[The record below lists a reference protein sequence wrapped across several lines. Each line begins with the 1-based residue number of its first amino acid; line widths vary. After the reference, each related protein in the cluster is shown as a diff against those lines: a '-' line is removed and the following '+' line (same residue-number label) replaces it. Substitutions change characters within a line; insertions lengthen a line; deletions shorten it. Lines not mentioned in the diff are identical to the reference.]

1 MSELLPLT
9 VTDLL
14 AGATEFL
21 ESAGYKRIEKV
32 DQTDLLNSGTRL
44 FEDVYNIVAVAVY
57 NTWSELEL
65 SWNDAQAALVDLIS
79 AYIDRGDAKAW
90 DGYLVLMTP
99 SILAAEEVS
108 RLTEIRYDTSRLRKL
123 IAAGKELTVLE
134 DLNRLLAPLLPL
146 KIDPV
151 PVDRRSV
158 LDELPS
164 LLEAK
169 GIDGSAV
176 ATLVRAYQDQKP
188 LVEALHKLKEQS

>member
-21 ESAGYKRIEKV
+21 ENAGYKRIEKLK
-32 DQTDLLNSGTRL
+32 QAELLNSSTRL

-65 SWNDAQAALVDLIS
+65 NWNDTQAALVDLIS
-79 AYIDRGDAKAW
+79 EYIDRGDAKAW

-99 SILAAEEVS
+99 TVLAADETLH
-108 RLTEIRYDTSRLRKL
+108 LTDIRYDTSRLRKL

-146 KIDPV
+146 RIDPV
-151 PVDRRSV
+151 PVDRKSV

-169 GIDGSAV
+169 GIDRAAV

-188 LVEALHKLKEQS
+188 LVEALHKLKEQA

>member
-1 MSELLPLT
+1 MTEPLPLT

-21 ESAGYKRIEKV
+21 DTAGYRRVEKV
-32 DQTDLLNSGTRL
+32 EQPDFLKSGIRL
-44 FEDVYNIVAVAVY
+44 FEDAYNVVVVAVY

-65 SWNDAQAALVDLIS
+65 NWNDTQAALVDLIS
-79 AYIDRGDAKAW
+79 EYIDRGDAKAW

-99 SILAAEEVS
+99 SILEAEEVAH
-108 RLTEIRYDTSRLRKL
+108 LTEIRYDTSRLRKL

-146 KIDPV
+146 RIDPV
-151 PVDRRSV
+151 PIDRRSI

-169 GIDGSAV
+169 GIEGAAV
-176 ATLVRAYQDQKP
+176 VTLVRAYQDQKP

>member
-1 MSELLPLT
+1 MTELLPLT

-21 ESAGYKRIEKV
+21 ENAGYKRIEKV
-32 DQTDLLNSGTRL
+32 EQPDFLKSGTRL
-44 FEDVYNIVAVAVY
+44 FEDAYNVVAVAVY

-65 SWNDAQAALVDLIS
+65 NWNETQAALVDLIS
-79 AYIDRGDAKAW
+79 EYIDRGDAKAW

-99 SILAAEEVS
+99 SILEAEEVA

-123 IAAGKELTVLE
+123 IAAGQELTVLE

-146 KIDPV
+146 RIDPV
-151 PVDRRSV
+151 PIDRKSV

-169 GIDGSAV
+169 GIEGGAV
-176 ATLVRAYQDQKP
+176 VTLVHAYQDQKP